1 MSYKPKTWLKGNFK
15 KIDKITELT
24 WIFTIELE
32 EPFDYKAGQFVNIK
46 VNGVTR
52 SYSIASYDSGKNTFE
67 LLIVKLEGGALTT
80 MLFEQIKEGDLL
92 EAKGPYGHF
101 LLPGK
106 IDNDLFFICTGTGLA
121 PFRSM
126 LDLIIQQ
133 NLAHKKIY
141 LIFGTRTQQDL
152 LCYDEINDM
161 KKSVEGLVYVPV
173 LSREEWDG
181 ATGYVHKHYKKIISE
196 ENLKDPI
203 FYLCGWRDMIL
214 ESRNNLKELGY
225 DTKKIICEI
234 YD

>member
-1 MSYKPKTWLKGNFK
+1 MSYKPKTWIKGKFK
-15 KIDKITELT
+15 TIDKITDLT
-24 WIFTIELE
+24 WIFVIELE
-32 EPFDYKAGQFVNIK
+32 EPFEYKAGQFVNIK

-80 MLFEQIKEGDLL
+80 MLFDQIKEGDPL

-101 LLPGK
+101 LLPNE
-106 IDNDLFFICTGTGLA
+106 IENDLFFICTGTGLA

-126 LDLIIQQ
+126 LDLIIQ
-133 NLAHKKIY
+133 NKIPHRKIY
-141 LIFGTRTQQDL
+141 LIFGTRTRADL
-152 LCYDEINDM
+152 LCFDEINKM
-161 KKSVEGLVYVPV
+161 KESVEGLVYVPV

-181 ATGYVHKHYKKIISE
+181 ATGYVHKHYKKIIQDE
-196 ENLKDPI
+196 ELKDPI

-214 ESRNNLKELGY
+214 ESRSNLKDLGY

>member
-1 MSYKPKTWLKGNFK
+1 MSYTPKTWLKGNFK
-15 KIDKITELT
+15 TIDKITKLT
-24 WIFTIELE
+24 WKFTIELE
-32 EPFDYKAGQFVNIK
+32 DKFEYKAGQFVNIK

-80 MLFEQIKEGDLL
+80 MLFEQIKEGDPL

-101 LLPGK
+101 LLPNE
-106 IDNDLFFICTGTGLA
+106 IDSDLFFICTGTGLA

-133 NLAHKKIY
+133 NLAHRKIY
-141 LIFGTRTQQDL
+141 LIFGTRTQEDL

-161 KKSVEGLVYVPV
+161 KKSVDGLVYVPV
-173 LSREEWDG
+173 LSREDWDG

-196 ENLKDPI
+196 QNPKDPI
-203 FYLCGWRDMIL
+203 FYLCGWRDMII
-214 ESRNNLKELGY
+214 ESRNNLKELGF

>member
-1 MSYKPKTWLKGNFK
+1 MSYRPKTWIKGSFK
-15 KIDKITELT
+15 KIDKIAELT

-32 EPFDYKAGQFVNIK
+32 DKFEYKAGQFVNIK

-80 MLFEQIKEGDLL
+80 MLFGEIKEGDPL

-101 LLPGK
+101 LLPNE

-133 NLAHKKIY
+133 NLPHRKIY
-141 LIFGTRTQQDL
+141 LIFGTRTKQDL

-161 KKSVEGLVYVPV
+161 KKSVEGLIYVPV

-181 ATGYVHKHYKKIISE
+181 ATGYVHKHYKKIISDE
-196 ENLKDPI
+196 DLKDPI

>member
-1 MSYKPKTWLKGNFK
+1 MSYSPKTWLKGKFK
-15 KIDKITELT
+15 KIDKITKLT

-32 EPFDYKAGQFVNIK
+32 EKFEYKAGQFVNIK

-80 MLFEQIKEGDLL
+80 MLFGDIKEGDAL

-101 LLPGK
+101 LLPK
-106 IDNDLFFICTGTGLA
+106 EIDSDLFFICTGTGLA

-133 NLAHKKIY
+133 NLSHKKIY
-141 LIFGTRTQQDL
+141 LIFGTRTQEDL
-152 LCYDEINDM
+152 LCFDEINDM

-181 ATGYVHKHYKKIISE
+181 ATGYVHKHYKKIISD
-196 ENLKDPI
+196 ENLTDPI

-214 ESRNNLKELGY
+214 ESRNNLKDLGY

>member
-1 MSYKPKTWLKGNFK
+1 MSYKPKTWIKGSFK

-32 EPFDYKAGQFVNIK
+32 DKFEYKAGQFVNIK

-52 SYSIASYDSGKNTFE
+52 SYSIASYDSGKNSFE

-80 MLFEQIKEGDLL
+80 MLFGEVKEGDPL

-101 LLPGK
+101 LLPDE

-133 NLAHKKIY
+133 NLSHRKIY
-141 LIFGTRTQQDL
+141 LIFGTRTKQDL

-161 KKSVEGLVYVPV
+161 KNSVEGLIYVPV

-181 ATGYVHKHYKKIISE
+181 ATGYVHKHYKKIISNE
-196 ENLKDPI
+196 DLKDPI

>member
-46 VNGVTR
+46 VNDVTR

-80 MLFEQIKEGDLL
+80 MLFEQIKEGDPL

-101 LLPGK
+101 LLPSE
-106 IDNDLFFICTGTGLA
+106 IANDLFFICTGTGLA

-133 NLAHKKIY
+133 NLSHKKIY

-152 LCYDEINDM
+152 LCYDEINEM
-161 KKSVEGLVYVPV
+161 KKSVEGLVYIPV
-173 LSREEWDG
+173 LSREEWGG
-181 ATGYVHKHYKKIISE
+181 ATGYVHKHYKEII
-196 ENLKDPI
+196 NQKDLKNPI

>member
-15 KIDKITELT
+15 KIDKINELT

-46 VNGVTR
+46 VNDVTR

-80 MLFEQIKEGDLL
+80 MLFGEVKEGDLL

-101 LLPGK
+101 LLPNE

-133 NLAHKKIY
+133 NLSHRKIY
-141 LIFGTRTQQDL
+141 LIFGTRTKQDL

-161 KKSVEGLVYVPV
+161 KKSVKGLVYVPV
-173 LSREEWDG
+173 LSREEWGG
-181 ATGYVHKHYKKIISE
+181 ATGYVHKHYKEIISNE
-196 ENLKDPI
+196 DLKNPI

-214 ESRNNLKELGY
+214 ESRNNLKELGF

>member
-1 MSYKPKTWLKGNFK
+1 MSYSPKTWLKGKFK
-15 KIDKITELT
+15 KIDKITKLT

-32 EPFDYKAGQFVNIK
+32 EKFEYKAGQFVNIK

-80 MLFEQIKEGDLL
+80 MLFGEIKEGDDL
-92 EAKGPYGHF
+92 EEKCTYGHF
-101 LLPGK
+101 LLPK
-106 IDNDLFFICTGTGLA
+106 EIDNDLFFICTGTGLA

-126 LDLIIQQ
+126 LDLIIQK
-133 NLAHKKIY
+133 NLSHKKIY
-141 LIFGTRTQQDL
+141 LIFGTRTQDDL
-152 LCYDEINDM
+152 LCFDEINDM
-161 KKSVEGLVYVPV
+161 KKSVNGLVYVPV

-181 ATGYVHKHYKKIISE
+181 ATGYVHKHYKKIISDE
-196 ENLKDPI
+196 SLKDPI

-214 ESRNNLKELGY
+214 ESRNNLKDLGY

>member
-1 MSYKPKTWLKGNFK
+1 MSYKPKTWIKGKFK
-15 KIDKITELT
+15 TIDKITDLT
-24 WIFTIELE
+24 WIFVIELE
-32 EPFDYKAGQFVNIK
+32 EPFEYKAGQFVNIK

-80 MLFEQIKEGDLL
+80 MLFDQIKEGDPL

-101 LLPGK
+101 LLPNE
-106 IDNDLFFICTGTGLA
+106 IENDLFFICTGTGLA

-126 LDLIIQQ
+126 LDLIIQ
-133 NLAHKKIY
+133 NKIPHRKIY
-141 LIFGTRTQQDL
+141 LIFGTRTRADL
-152 LCYDEINDM
+152 LCFDEINKM
-161 KKSVEGLVYVPV
+161 KESVEGLVYLPV

-181 ATGYVHKHYKKIISE
+181 ATGYVHKHYKKIIQDE
-196 ENLKDPI
+196 ELKDPI

-214 ESRNNLKELGY
+214 ESRSNLKDLGY

>member
-1 MSYKPKTWLKGNFK
+1 MSYSPKTWLKGKFK
-15 KIDKITELT
+15 KIDKITKLT

-32 EPFDYKAGQFVNIK
+32 EKFEYKAGQFVNIK

-80 MLFEQIKEGDLL
+80 MLFGEIKEGDAL

-101 LLPGK
+101 LLPK
-106 IDNDLFFICTGTGLA
+106 EIDNDLFFICTGTGLA

-133 NLAHKKIY
+133 KLSHKKIY
-141 LIFGTRTQQDL
+141 LIFGTRTQDDL
-152 LCYDEINDM
+152 LCFDEINDM

-173 LSREEWDG
+173 LSREDWDG
-181 ATGYVHKHYKKIISE
+181 ATGYVHKHYKKIISDE
-196 ENLKDPI
+196 SLKDPI

-214 ESRNNLKELGY
+214 ESRNNLKDLGY